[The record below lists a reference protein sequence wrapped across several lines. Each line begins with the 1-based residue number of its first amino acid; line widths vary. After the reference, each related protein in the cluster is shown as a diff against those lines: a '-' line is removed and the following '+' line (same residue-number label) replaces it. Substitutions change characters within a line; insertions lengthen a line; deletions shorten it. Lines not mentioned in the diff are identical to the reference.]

1 MGKEEKINISNIT
14 PDDNICVTALM
25 DNKKLELPVQ
35 YANLSEEQSQ
45 LIHRIYGDKILPL
58 ELIVKEVNGEA
69 HTVSFDSKNSIL
81 QFVVVNKQGV
91 FKWDN
96 IKVKKHSFQDGKSI
110 HIITAVNPEG
120 KKHNRRRGVRVSIDT
135 RMTIEQN
142 DVKYIVLVRD
152 ISYCG
157 FSFINLS
164 PDEFD
169 PNMPFLLHLTERD
182 GDKSFLV
189 GKFVGKVLRQQEQEN
204 SPTIYG
210 CMLSGKHAGKLQKY
224 VALKQVEFLSGKKQY
239 AEIRKTSTSEDWKA
253 EVAEALSESDTEQDT
268 D

>member
-14 PDDNICVTALM
+14 PDDNISVTALM
-25 DNKKLELPVQ
+25 DNKKLELPAK
-35 YANLSEEQSQ
+35 YANLTEEQNQ

-69 HTVSFDSKNSIL
+69 LTVSFDTKNSLL

-120 KKHNRRRGVRVSIDT
+120 KKHNRRRGVRVSVDT

-142 DVKYIVLVRD
+142 DTKYIVLVRD

-157 FSFINLS
+157 FKFCNSFFHFFISQITHYLF
-164 PDEFD
+164 P
-169 PNMPFLLHLTERD
+169 PP
-182 GDKSFLV
+182 
-189 GKFVGKVLRQQEQEN
+189 
-204 SPTIYG
+204 
-210 CMLSGKHAGKLQKY
+210 
-224 VALKQVEFLSGKKQY
+224 AL
-239 AEIRKTSTSEDWKA
+239 
-253 EVAEALSESDTEQDT
+253 
-268 D
+268 